1 MKLKKIVS
9 LALAGILAVSMLAGC
24 GDNGDSNSTVTP
36 PVEDPTPASAIADAL
51 NDQLFSKQAALL
63 SFQSD
68 SKLASFLNR
77 IAEDDEDFEIRDT
90 LISNAARPTLLNPAA
105 AGGVNQGNDINTL
118 VNAAYNGTNPAV
130 TMTNADILV
139 NHDDNRAYLYV
150 YTVDG
155 SMQDINQ
162 IARAV
167 MNGTANNGLQDHV
180 YDVAGAVDNGTV
192 PEQTDYEYKGYAEMV
207 KITNN
212 NSSDTAWVVAVLVE
226 QHAVSN
232 T

>member
-1 MKLKKIVS
+1 MKLKKIAS
-9 LALAGILAVSMLAGC
+9 LMLAGVMAVSMLAAC
-24 GDNGDSNSTVTP
+24 GDNSSTTTPVVP
-36 PVEDPTPASAIADAL
+36 PVDDNTATSAISDAL
-51 NDQLFSKQAALL
+51 NDQLFSKQADLL
-63 SFQSD
+63 SFESN
-68 SKLASFLNR
+68 SKLASLLDR

-90 LISNAARPTLLNPAA
+90 LVSGANRPTLLNPWIDTDVAGIVDAA
-105 AGGVNQGNDINTL
+105 F
-118 VNAAYNGTNPAV
+118 NGTNPAV
-130 TMTNADILV
+130 KMTNADILV

-155 SMQDINQ
+155 SMQDVDQ

-167 MNGTANNGLQDHV
+167 MNGFNGLQDNV
-180 YDVAGAVDNGTV
+180 YDVAGIVNNGFT
-192 PEQTDYEYKGYAEMV
+192 PERMDYEYKGYAEMV
-207 KITNN
+207 KITND

>member
-1 MKLKKIVS
+1 MKLKKIAS
-9 LALAGILAVSMLAGC
+9 LMLAGVMAVSMLAAC
-24 GDNGDSNSTVTP
+24 GDNSSTTTPVVP
-36 PVEDPTPASAIADAL
+36 PVDDNTATSAISDAL
-51 NDQLFSKQAALL
+51 NDQLFSKQADLL
-63 SFQSD
+63 SFESN
-68 SKLASFLNR
+68 SKLASLLDR

-90 LISNAARPTLLNPAA
+90 LVSGANRPTLLNPWIDTDVAGIVDAA
-105 AGGVNQGNDINTL
+105 F
-118 VNAAYNGTNPAV
+118 NGTNPAV
-130 TMTNADILV
+130 KMTNADILV

-155 SMQDINQ
+155 SMQDVDQ

-167 MNGTANNGLQDHV
+167 MNGSFGNGLQDLV
-180 YDVAGAVDNGTV
+180 YDVAGIVNEGAI
-192 PEQTDYEYKGYAEMV
+192 PAHMDYEYKGYAEMV
-207 KITNN
+207 KITND

>member
-1 MKLKKIVS
+1 MKLKKIAS
-9 LALAGILAVSMLAGC
+9 LMLAGVMAVSMLAAC
-24 GDNGDSNSTVTP
+24 GDSSSTTTPVVP
-36 PVEDPTPASAIADAL
+36 PVDDNTATSAISDAL
-51 NDQLFSKQAALL
+51 NDQLFSKQADLL
-63 SFQSD
+63 SFESN
-68 SKLASFLNR
+68 SKLASLLDR
-77 IAEDDEDFEIRDT
+77 IAEDDEDFEIRDN
-90 LISNAARPTLLNPAA
+90 LVSGARRPTLLNPNGAD
-105 AGGVNQGNDINTL
+105 VDIANI
-118 VNAAYNGTNPAV
+118 VNAAFNGTNPAV
-130 TMTNADILV
+130 RMTNAAIAV

-155 SMQDINQ
+155 SMQDVDQ

-167 MNGTANNGLQDHV
+167 MNGVNGLQDHV
-180 YDVAGAVDNGTV
+180 YDVAGIVNNGTT

-207 KITNN
+207 KITND

>member
-1 MKLKKIVS
+1 MKLKKIAS
-9 LALAGILAVSMLAGC
+9 LMLAGVMAVSMLAAC
-24 GDNGDSNSTVTP
+24 GESNSTTTPVVP
-36 PVEDPTPASAIADAL
+36 PVDDNTATSAISAAL
-51 NDQLFSKQAALL
+51 NDQLFSKQADLL
-63 SFQSD
+63 SFESN
-68 SKLASFLNR
+68 SKLASLLDR

-90 LISNAARPTLLNPAA
+90 LVNGAGRPTLLNP
-105 AGGVNQGNDINTL
+105 VVDVDIANI
-118 VNAAYNGTNPAV
+118 VNAAFNGTNPAV
-130 TMTNADILV
+130 TMTNADIAV

-155 SMQDINQ
+155 SMQDVDQ

-167 MNGTANNGLQDHV
+167 MNGTAAGNGLQDRV
-180 YDVAGAVDNGTV
+180 YDVAGIVDNGLT
-192 PEQTDYEYKGYAEMV
+192 PERMDYEYKGYAEMV
-207 KITNN
+207 KITND

>member
-1 MKLKKIVS
+1 MKLKKIAS
-9 LALAGILAVSMLAGC
+9 LMLAGVMAVSMLAAC
-24 GDNGDSNSTVTP
+24 GDNSSTTTPVVP
-36 PVEDPTPASAIADAL
+36 PVDDNTATSAISDAL
-51 NDQLFSKQAALL
+51 NDQLFSKQADLL
-63 SFQSD
+63 SFESN
-68 SKLASFLNR
+68 SKLASLLDR

-90 LISNAARPTLLNPAA
+90 LVRGAGRPTLLNPFGADA
-105 AGGVNQGNDINTL
+105 DIANI
-118 VNAAYNGTNPAV
+118 VNAAFNGTNPAV
-130 TMTNADILV
+130 AMTNADIAT

-155 SMQDINQ
+155 SMQDVDQ

-167 MNGTANNGLQDHV
+167 MNGVNGLQDHV
-180 YDVAGAVDNGTV
+180 YDVAGIVNNGTT

-207 KITNN
+207 KITND

>member
-1 MKLKKIVS
+1 MKLKKIAS
-9 LALAGILAVSMLAGC
+9 LMLAGVMAVSMLAAC
-24 GDNGDSNSTVTP
+24 GDNSSTTTPVVP
-36 PVEDPTPASAIADAL
+36 PVDDNTAASAISDAL
-51 NDQLFSKQAALL
+51 NDQLFSKQADLL
-63 SFQSD
+63 SFESN
-68 SKLASFLNR
+68 SKLASLLDR

-90 LISNAARPTLLNPAA
+90 LVNGATRPTLLNPNGAD
-105 AGGVNQGNDINTL
+105 VDIANI
-118 VNAAYNGTNPAV
+118 VNAAFNGTNPAV
-130 TMTNADILV
+130 RMTNADIAV

-155 SMQDINQ
+155 SMQDVDQ

-167 MNGTANNGLQDHV
+167 MNGVNGLQDHV
-180 YDVAGAVDNGTV
+180 YDVAGIVNNGTT

-207 KITNN
+207 KITND

>member
-1 MKLKKIVS
+1 MKLKKIAS
-9 LALAGILAVSMLAGC
+9 LMLAGVMAVSMLAAC
-24 GDNGDSNSTVTP
+24 GDNSSTTTPVVP
-36 PVEDPTPASAIADAL
+36 PVDDDTTTSAISAAL
-51 NDQLFSKQAALL
+51 NDQLFSKQADLL
-63 SFQSD
+63 SFESN
-68 SKLASFLNR
+68 SKLASLLDR

-90 LISNAARPTLLNPAA
+90 LVWGAGRPTLLNP
-105 AGGVNQGNDINTL
+105 VVDVDVNDI
-118 VNAAYNGTNPAV
+118 VDAAFNGTNPAV
-130 TMTNADILV
+130 TMTNGDILV

-155 SMQDINQ
+155 SMQDVDQ

-167 MNGTANNGLQDHV
+167 MNGVFGNGLQDHV
-180 YDVAGAVDNGTV
+180 YDVAGIVNDGTI

-207 KITNN
+207 KITND

>member
-1 MKLKKIVS
+1 MKLKKIAS
-9 LALAGILAVSMLAGC
+9 LMLAGVMAVSMLAAC
-24 GDNGDSNSTVTP
+24 GESNSTTTPVVP
-36 PVEDPTPASAIADAL
+36 PVDDNTATSAISAAL
-51 NDQLFSKQAALL
+51 NDQLFSKQADLL
-63 SFQSD
+63 SFESN
-68 SKLASFLNR
+68 SKLASLLDR

-90 LISNAARPTLLNPAA
+90 LVNGATRPTLLNPTGADA
-105 AGGVNQGNDINTL
+105 DVANI
-118 VNAAYNGTNPAV
+118 VNAAFNGTNPAV

-155 SMQDINQ
+155 SMQDVDQ

-167 MNGTANNGLQDHV
+167 MNGVNGLQDHV
-180 YDVAGAVDNGTV
+180 YDVAGIVNNGTI
-192 PEQTDYEYKGYAEMV
+192 PQQTDYEYKGYAEMV
-207 KITNN
+207 KITND

>member
-1 MKLKKIVS
+1 MKLKKIAS
-9 LALAGILAVSMLAGC
+9 LMLAGVMAVSMLAAC
-24 GDNGDSNSTVTP
+24 GDNSSTTTPVVP
-36 PVEDPTPASAIADAL
+36 PVDDNTAASAISDAL
-51 NDQLFSKQAALL
+51 NDQLFSKQADLL
-63 SFQSD
+63 SFESN
-68 SKLASFLNR
+68 SKLASLLDR

-90 LISNAARPTLLNPAA
+90 LVNGAGRPTLLNP
-105 AGGVNQGNDINTL
+105 GVDVDIANI
-118 VNAAYNGTNPAV
+118 VNAAFNGTNPAV
-130 TMTNADILV
+130 TMTNVDILV

-155 SMQDINQ
+155 SMQDVDQ

-167 MNGTANNGLQDHV
+167 MNGFNGLQDHV
-180 YDVAGAVDNGTV
+180 YDVAGIVDNGTI
-192 PEQTDYEYKGYAEMV
+192 PQQTDYEYKGYAEMV
-207 KITNN
+207 KITND

>member
-1 MKLKKIVS
+1 MKLKKIAS
-9 LALAGILAVSMLAGC
+9 LMLAGVMAVSMLAAC
-24 GDNGDSNSTVTP
+24 GDNSSTTTPVVP
-36 PVEDPTPASAIADAL
+36 PVDDNTATSAISAAL
-51 NDQLFSKQAALL
+51 NDQLFSKQADLL
-63 SFQSD
+63 SFESN
-68 SKLASFLNR
+68 SKLASLLDR

-90 LISNAARPTLLNPAA
+90 LVSGANRPTLLNPWIDTDVADIVDAA
-105 AGGVNQGNDINTL
+105 F
-118 VNAAYNGTNPAV
+118 NGTNPAV
-130 TMTNADILV
+130 RMTNANIAV

-155 SMQDINQ
+155 SMQDVDQ

-167 MNGTANNGLQDHV
+167 MNGSFGNGLQDLV
-180 YDVAGAVDNGTV
+180 YDVAGIVNEGAF
-192 PEQTDYEYKGYAEMV
+192 PAHMDYEYKGYAEMV
-207 KITNN
+207 KITND

>member
-1 MKLKKIVS
+1 MKLKKIAS
-9 LALAGILAVSMLAGC
+9 LMLAGVMAVSMLAAC
-24 GDNGDSNSTVTP
+24 GDNSSTTTPVVP
-36 PVEDPTPASAIADAL
+36 PVDDNTAASAISAAL
-51 NDQLFSKQAALL
+51 NDQLFSKQADLL
-63 SFQSD
+63 SFESN
-68 SKLASFLNR
+68 SKLASLLDR

-90 LISNAARPTLLNPAA
+90 LVNGAGRPTLLNP
-105 AGGVNQGNDINTL
+105 GVDVDIANI
-118 VNAAYNGTNPAV
+118 VNAAFNGTNPAV
-130 TMTNADILV
+130 TMTNVDILV

-155 SMQDINQ
+155 SMQDVDQ

-167 MNGTANNGLQDHV
+167 MNGVFGNGLQDHV
-180 YDVAGAVDNGTV
+180 YEVAGIVDGGTI
-192 PEQTDYEYKGYAEMV
+192 PQPMDYEYKGYAEMV
-207 KITNN
+207 KITND

>member
-1 MKLKKIVS
+1 MKLKKIAS
-9 LALAGILAVSMLAGC
+9 LMLAGVMAVSMLAAC
-24 GDNGDSNSTVTP
+24 GESNSTTTPVVP
-36 PVEDPTPASAIADAL
+36 PVDDNTATSAISAAL
-51 NDQLFSKQAALL
+51 NDQLFSKQADLL
-63 SFQSD
+63 SFESN
-68 SKLASFLNR
+68 SKLASLLDR

-90 LISNAARPTLLNPAA
+90 LVNGAGRPTLLNPTGADA
-105 AGGVNQGNDINTL
+105 DVANI
-118 VNAAYNGTNPAV
+118 VNAAFNGTNPLV
-130 TMTNADILV
+130 TMTNAPIAV

-155 SMQDINQ
+155 SMQDVDQ

-167 MNGTANNGLQDHV
+167 MNGVNGLQDNV
-180 YDVAGAVDNGTV
+180 YDVAGIVDNGLT
-192 PEQTDYEYKGYAEMV
+192 PERMDYEYKGYAEMV
-207 KITNN
+207 KITND